1 MPYDPGHSLP
11 LSAKNSPST
20 GVIRLAPGRRYG
32 TIVCMVTGN
41 ATAART
47 GTGTDT
53 GGAPRR
59 RAARAGA
66 ALLLLVVTVPLVFR
80 AAGSD
85 GPTPVPQLLAFLPW
99 LPVPAGLGLALAF
112 AARWRPGLFW
122 AAAALLVTAA
132 FVRPYGTEAP
142 APHGPAVARL
152 RVLTANLEFGRAT
165 DGLLATL
172 RRERP
177 DLVAVQEC
185 DPDRCAAA
193 LGSAPVRAAYP
204 YRLLAGYGAAEGSAV
219 LSRFPLARDGVVA
232 GELAMPR
239 AAVTVAGQRLR
250 FQVAHPMP
258 PLPASLDTWR
268 TELGRLRALAASRGH
283 EPLIV
288 AGDFNSS
295 QDHAAF
301 RALLDTGLR
310 DSARL
315 AGHPRTPSWPSWTAP
330 VLGAQIDHV
339 LISDALRPRA
349 ARFLDLPDT
358 DHRALL
364 VDLDLYSA
372 R

>member
-1 MPYDPGHSLP
+1 M
-11 LSAKNSPST
+11 AT
-20 GVIRLAPGRRYG
+20 GI
-32 TIVCMVTGN
+32 T
-41 ATAART
+41 TAAAT
-47 GTGTDT
+47 GT
-53 GGAPRR
+53 APRR
-59 RAARAGA
+59 PRAVPAGA
-66 ALLLLVVTVPLVFR
+66 GVFLLVATVPLAFR
-80 AAGSD
+80 AAGAD
-85 GPTPVPQLLAFLPW
+85 GVTPVPQLLAFLPW
-99 LPVPAGLGLALAF
+99 LPVPAGLGLALSL

-122 AAAALLVTAA
+122 AAAVLLGLAA
-132 FVRPYGTEAP
+132 FVRPYGGDAP
-142 APHGPAVARL
+142 VSHGPVLAHL

-172 RRERP
+172 RREGP

-185 DPDRCAAA
+185 DPLRCAAA
-193 LGSAPVRAAYP
+193 LESAGVRAAYP
-204 YRLLAGYGAAEGSAV
+204 YRLLAGHGDAEGSAV
-219 LSRFPLARDGVVA
+219 LSRFPLTADGRVT

-239 AAVTVAGQRLR
+239 AAVTVRGHRLR

-268 TELGRLRALAASRGH
+268 TELGRLRALAASRGP

-301 RALLDTGLR
+301 RAVLDTGLR
-310 DSARL
+310 DSAGL
-315 AGHPRTPSWPSWTAP
+315 AGRPRTPTWPARTTP

-339 LISDALRPRA
+339 LVSETLHPGA
-349 ARFLDLPDT
+349 ARFLDLTGT

-364 VDLDLYSA
+364 VDLELRAA

>member
-1 MPYDPGHSLP
+1 
-11 LSAKNSPST
+11 
-20 GVIRLAPGRRYG
+20 
-32 TIVCMVTGN
+32 MVTGN
-41 ATAART
+41 ATAARA

-59 RAARAGA
+59 RAARTGA

-80 AAGSD
+80 AAGPD

-99 LPVPAGLGLALAF
+99 LLVPAGLGLALSL

-132 FVRPYGTEAP
+132 FVRPYGAEAP

-193 LGSAPVRAAYP
+193 LDSAPVRAAYP
-204 YRLLAGYGAAEGSAV
+204 YRLLAGHGAAEGSAV
-219 LSRFPLARDGVVA
+219 LSRFPLTRDGAVA

-268 TELGRLRALAASRGH
+268 TELGRLRALATSRGH
-283 EPLIV
+283 EPLIL

-315 AGHPRTPSWPSWTAP
+315 TGHPRTPSWPSWTTP

-339 LISDALRPRA
+339 LTSDALHPRTA
-349 ARFLDLPDT
+349 HFLDLPDT

-364 VDLDLYSA
+364 VDLDLHSA
-372 R
+372 Q

>member
-1 MPYDPGHSLP
+1 M
-11 LSAKNSPST
+11 A
-20 GVIRLAPGRRYG
+20 
-32 TIVCMVTGN
+32 TGN
-41 ATAART
+41 ATAAAT
-47 GTGTDT
+47 GT
-53 GGAPRR
+53 APRR
-59 RAARAGA
+59 RAVLAVTV
-66 ALLLLVVTVPLVFR
+66 ALLLVATVPLVFR
-80 AAGSD
+80 AAGAD
-85 GPTPVPQLLAFLPW
+85 GVTPVPQLLAFLPW
-99 LPVPAGLGLALAF
+99 LLVPAGLALALSF

-122 AAAALLVTAA
+122 AAAALLGLAA
-132 FVRPYGTEAP
+132 FVPPYGDDAP
-142 APHGPAVARL
+142 ASHGAPLTRL

-165 DGLLATL
+165 DGLLAAL

-185 DPDRCAAA
+185 DPERCATA
-193 LGSAPVRAAYP
+193 LDSPAVRAAYP
-204 YRLLAGYGAAEGSAV
+204 FRLLAGHGASEGSAV
-219 LSRFPLARDGVVA
+219 LSRFPLRPDGAVA

-239 AAVTVAGQRLR
+239 AAVTASGHRLR

-258 PLPASLDTWR
+258 PLPASLHTWR
-268 TELGRLRALAASRGH
+268 SELGRLRDLATSRSP

-301 RALLDTGLR
+301 RAVLDAGLH
-310 DSARL
+310 DSARQ
-315 AGHPRTPSWPSWTAP
+315 AGSPRTPSWPARTTP

-339 LISDALRPRA
+339 LVSDALCPRA

-364 VDLDLYSA
+364 VDLELHAA

>member
-1 MPYDPGHSLP
+1 M
-11 LSAKNSPST
+11 A
-20 GVIRLAPGRRYG
+20 
-32 TIVCMVTGN
+32 TGN
-41 ATAART
+41 AGSART
-47 GTGTDT
+47 GT
-53 GGAPRR
+53 APRR
-59 RAARAGA
+59 RRAVRAGA
-66 ALLLLVVTVPLVFR
+66 AVLLLTVTVPLAFR
-80 AAGSD
+80 AAGAD
-85 GPTPVPQLLAFLPW
+85 GVTPVPQLLAFLPW
-99 LPVPAGLGLALAF
+99 LPVPAGLGLVLSL

-132 FVRPYGTEAP
+132 FVRPYGGEAP
-142 APHGPAVARL
+142 APHGPVRAHL
-152 RVLTANLEFGRAT
+152 RVLTANLEFGRAA

-185 DPDRCAAA
+185 DPERCAAA
-193 LGSAPVRAAYP
+193 LDSAGVRAAYP
-204 YRLLAGYGAAEGSAV
+204 FRLRAGHGASEGSAV
-219 LSRFPLARDGVVA
+219 LSRYPLTRDGAVA

-301 RALLDTGLR
+301 RAVLDTGLR

-315 AGHPRTPSWPSWTAP
+315 AGLPRTPSWPTWTTL

-339 LISDALRPRA
+339 LVSDALRPRA
-349 ARFLDLPDT
+349 AHFLDLAHT

-364 VDLDLYSA
+364 VDLDLHAA

>member
-1 MPYDPGHSLP
+1 M
-11 LSAKNSPST
+11 
-20 GVIRLAPGRRYG
+20 IRLAPAGRYG
-32 TIVCMVTGN
+32 TIVTMATEN

-47 GTGTDT
+47 GTGT
-53 GGAPRR
+53 GPGRAPRRR
-59 RAARAGA
+59 RAARVGA
-66 ALLLLVVTVPLVFR
+66 ALLLFVATAPLVFR

-85 GPTPVPQLLAFLPW
+85 GVTPVPQLLAFLPW
-99 LPVPAGLGLALAF
+99 LTAPAGLALALSL

-132 FVRPYGTEAP
+132 FVRPYGAEAP
-142 APHGPAVARL
+142 APHGPVLARL

-185 DPDRCAAA
+185 DRDRCAAA
-193 LGSAPVRAAYP
+193 LDSAPVRAAYP
-204 YRLLAGYGAAEGSAV
+204 YRLRAGYGAAEGSAV
-219 LSRFPLARDGVVA
+219 LSRFPLTRDGAVA

-239 AAVTVAGQRLR
+239 AAVTVAGQRLH

-258 PLPASLDTWR
+258 PLPASLGTWR
-268 TELGRLRALAASRGH
+268 AELGRLRALAAARGH
-283 EPLIV
+283 EPLII

-310 DSARL
+310 DSARRT
-315 AGHPRTPSWPSWTAP
+315 GHPRTPSWPSRTTP

-339 LISDALRPRA
+339 LVSDALRPHA

-364 VDLDLYSA
+364 VELDLHA
-372 R
+372 PR

>member
-1 MPYDPGHSLP
+1 M
-11 LSAKNSPST
+11 AT
-20 GVIRLAPGRRYG
+20 E
-32 TIVCMVTGN
+32 N

-47 GTGTDT
+47 GTGTGT
-53 GGAPRR
+53 GTAPRKR

-66 ALLLLVVTVPLVFR
+66 AVLLFIVTVPLVFR
-80 AAGSD
+80 AVGSD
-85 GPTPVPQLLAFLPW
+85 GVTPVPQLLAFLPW
-99 LPVPAGLGLALAF
+99 LLVPAGFGLVLSL

-132 FVRPYGTEAP
+132 FVRPYGDGAP
-142 APHGPAVARL
+142 APRGPVLAHL

-193 LGSAPVRAAYP
+193 LDSAPVRAAYP
-204 YRLLAGYGAAEGSAV
+204 YRLLAGYGASEGSAV
-219 LSRFPLARDGVVA
+219 LSRFPLTRDGAVA
-232 GELAMPR
+232 GDMAMPR
-239 AAVTVAGQRLR
+239 AAVAVAGQRLR

-258 PLPASLDTWR
+258 PLPASLGTWR

-301 RALLDTGLR
+301 RAVLDTGLR
-310 DSARL
+310 DGARL
-315 AGHPRTPSWPSWTAP
+315 AGLPRTPSWPAWTTP
-330 VLGAQIDHV
+330 VLGVQIDHV
-339 LISDALRPRA
+339 LVSDALRPRA
-349 ARFLDLPDT
+349 AHFLDLPDT
-358 DHRALL
+358 DHRALV
-364 VDLDLYSA
+364 VDLDLYA
-372 R
+372 GR